1 VNKRELPYRYI
12 FIVILLYMLLALATA
27 YIEDHESAN
36 ESRWSGTP
44 VPNSI
49 TCYRDLAHC
58 NR

>member
-12 FIVILLYMLLALATA
+12 FIVILLYVLLAAATA
-27 YIEDHESAN
+27 YIEDHESA
-36 ESRWSGTP
+36 SQAGTG
-44 VPNSI
+44 VPNST

>member
-1 VNKRELPYRYI
+1 MNQRELPYRYL
-12 FIVILLYMLLALATA
+12 FIVILLYMLLAAATA
-27 YIEDHESAN
+27 YIEDHESA
-36 ESRWSGTP
+36 SQAGTG

>member
-12 FIVILLYMLLALATA
+12 FIVILLYVLLAAATA

-36 ESRWSGTP
+36 ESGQGTG
-44 VPNSI
+44 VPNST

>member
-1 VNKRELPYRYI
+1 MNKRELPYRYI
-12 FIVILLYMLLALATA
+12 FIVLLLYMLLVAATV
-27 YIEDHESAN
+27 YIENHESAN
-36 ESRWSGTP
+36 ESSQGTP